1 MQVNICHRLIKRMI
15 NNGEQFL
22 RDYGNSK
29 YGFTNSIIPKGLY
42 ATRVYA
48 VGEIVKK
55 LEGDLVLKPTRKSI
69 HIGNGMH
76 VIDKYGQYI
85 KHSFEPNTRIESN
98 NVIAIEVI
106 NPYDEI
112 TFNYNDTEINMA
124 EPFELDGIKV
134 CGKKL

>member
-1 MQVNICHRLIKRMI
+1 MQVNICHRLIKNMI
-15 NNGEQFL
+15 EHGQNFINQ
-22 RDYGNSK
+22 YGCIISGN
-29 YGFTNSIIPKGLY
+29 IPKGVY
-42 ATRVYA
+42 ATRTYA
-48 VGEIVKK
+48 VGDIVLK

-76 VIDKYGQYI
+76 VIDKYGKYI